1 MSHRNQRQKD
11 TCYPKILSPQK
22 KKQTLETKWHFS
34 EEKKEKRKK
43 KTWGLVGNKS
53 SSQTLE
59 EDPQQSKKDEATFFF
74 WPSFVPVFPNF
85 TESASG
91 RKVFLAAL
99 LKCLEII
106 QTSIHPGAC
115 HFSTCKHIPLD
126 KSLLH
131 KSYHHFQTSFLH
143 FKEHTVLH
151 MRI

>member
-59 EDPQQSKKDEATFFF
+59 EDPQQSKKDEATFFLAQLC
-74 WPSFVPVFPNF
+74 SCVPK
-85 TESASG
+85 TSQ
-91 RKVFLAAL
+91 KVHQG
-99 LKCLEII
+99 ER
-106 QTSIHPGAC
+106 
-115 HFSTCKHIPLD
+115 FS
-126 KSLLH
+126 
-131 KSYHHFQTSFLH
+131 
-143 FKEHTVLH
+143 
-151 MRI
+151 